1 MIRSRS
7 KKVLLVAPKA
17 FPAEL
22 IAQYNTV
29 RQVSVQTAI
38 FPSIHEVK
46 PDIILFDYEHMAADM
61 EKILRRLQS
70 NAYYR
75 NIKIC
80 CYKNKEHT
88 RVDGL
93 LKVLGVNHFF
103 YQEDV
108 ERVSKNKSA
117 LSAINSIIDASIV
130 NWVAGV
136 A

>member
-17 FPAEL
+17 FPSEL
-22 IAQYNTV
+22 VAGYNAV
-29 RQVSVQTAI
+29 RQVSVQSAI

-46 PDIILFDYEHMAADM
+46 PDVILFDYEHMADDM

-70 NAYYR
+70 NSYYR

-103 YQEDV
+103 YQEDL
-108 ERVSKNKSA
+108 EKTSKSKSA
-117 LSAINSIIDASIV
+117 LSAINGILDASIL

>member
-1 MIRSRS
+1 MILSRS
-7 KKVLLVAPKA
+7 KKVLLVAPRA
-17 FPAEL
+17 FPTEL
-22 IAQYNTV
+22 VAGYNTV
-29 RQVSVQTAI
+29 RQVSTQTAI

-46 PDIILFDYEHMAADM
+46 PDVILFDYEHMAGDM

-70 NAYYR
+70 NSYYR

-103 YQEDV
+103 YQEDL
-108 ERVSKNKSA
+108 EKVSKNKSA
-117 LSAINSIIDASIV
+117 LSAINGILDASIV

>member
-1 MIRSRS
+1 MIRTRS

-17 FPAEL
+17 FPNEFL
-22 IAQYNTV
+22 DGYQTV
-29 RQVSVQTAI
+29 RQVAAQSAI

-46 PDIILFDYEHMAADM
+46 PDVILFDYAHMGGDF
-61 EKILRRLQS
+61 EQVLRRLQS
-70 NAYYR
+70 NKFYR

-88 RVDGL
+88 AVDGF

-103 YQEDV
+103 YQDEL
-108 ERVSKNKSA
+108 EKVSTSKTT
-117 LSAINSIIDASIV
+117 LTTINNILDESIV